1 MKRAT
6 LLLLSIALLL
16 PAAEIAGKVERIKVH
31 GKSLEG
37 NLSGDSPDRD
47 VTIYLPP
54 SYASAKN
61 RRYPVIYLLHGFTD
75 SDEKWFNHNGVKHW
89 MNAGTQL
96 DKAIA
101 AGAQEV
107 IVVQPNAYTR
117 FQGSFYSNSA
127 TTGNWEDFV
136 AKDLVAYI
144 DKNYRTLAN
153 VASRGLAGH
162 SMGGYGTI
170 RIGMK
175 HPDVFSSIYSMS
187 PCCLAAS
194 EPRPPRPGS
203 EKIEAMQSIEEVLKA
218 DFGTKAAFA
227 LAAAWAPNPQNPP
240 FFLDLPFKGGQ
251 VQPSVYGRMA
261 ANAPVAMLDQYVSEV
276 KKLKG
281 IAIDIGDKDG
291 LIGGAKA
298 MSEALKRYDIP
309 HSYVVYE
316 GDHINRVAERIE
328 KHMMPFFSERLVG
341 AKK

>member
-1 MKRAT
+1 MRRLT
-6 LLLLSIALLL
+6 LFLLSISLLL
-16 PAAEIAGKVERIKVH
+16 PAADAGGKVERIQVH

-37 NLSGDSPDRD
+37 NLSGDSPDRY
-47 VTIYLPP
+47 VTVYLPP
-54 SYASAKN
+54 SYAKEKK

-75 SDEKWFNHNGVKHW
+75 SDEKWFQHNGVKHW

-101 AGAQEV
+101 AGAREM

-117 FQGSFYSNSA
+117 FQGSFYSNSV

-136 AKDLVAYI
+136 AKDLVAYV
-144 DKNYRTLAN
+144 DKNYRTIPN

-162 SMGGYGTI
+162 SMGGYGTL

-175 HPDVFSSIYSMS
+175 HPEVFSAIYAMS
-187 PCCLAAS
+187 PCCLVAS
-194 EPRPPRPGS
+194 DPRQARPGG
-203 EKIEAMQSIEEVLKA
+203 ERMEAIKSAEEVNKA
-218 DFGTKAAFA
+218 DFYTKAAFA
-227 LAAAWAPNPQNPP
+227 LAAAWSPNPHNPP
-240 FFLDLPFKGGQ
+240 LFVDLPTKGGQ
-251 VQPSVYGRMA
+251 AQASVYAKMA
-261 ANAPVAMLDQYVSEV
+261 ANAPVALIDQYVHELRQ
-276 KKLKG
+276 LKG

-298 MSEALKRYDIP
+298 MSEALKHYDIP

-328 KHMMPFFSERLVG
+328 KHMMPFFTEKLE
-341 AKK
+341 APKK